1 MRRAPLR
8 RSCGAWN
15 HSLPVWST
23 SRLRRA
29 RAARSVSVCARP
41 GAPRVPFAVHEDV
54 LPLIRDALDESA
66 RMKLAMREMAPDV
79 ARVSARIA
87 DAFRAG
93 NRLYAC
99 GNGGS
104 ACDAMHL
111 VEELVARYKRE
122 RPGLPAHHLMDGPTL
137 TCWSNDYDFATA
149 FSRQVESMV
158 RPGDVLVAISTSGG
172 SPNVLLAAQA
182 ANARGALTVALTGR
196 DGGRLREVCA
206 ESLVVPAQA
215 TERIQ
220 EGHITLI
227 HLICELVERTL
238 FPGALP
244 A

>member
-1 MRRAPLR
+1 MQHIDAL
-8 RSCGAWN
+8 
-15 HSLPVWST
+15 
-23 SRLRRA
+23 
-29 RAARSVSVCARP
+29 
-41 GAPRVPFAVHEDV
+41 D
-54 LPLIRDALDESA
+54 LIRDALDESA
-66 RMKLAMREMAPDV
+66 RVKLALRDLAPQI
-79 ARVSARIA
+79 ARAAGLVA

-122 RPGLPAHHLMDGPTL
+122 RPGLAAHHLMDGPTL

-149 FSRQVESMV
+149 FSRQVEAMV
-158 RPGDVLVAISTSGG
+158 RRGDVLVAISTSGG
-172 SPNVLLAAQA
+172 SANVLAAAEA
-182 ANARGALTVALTGR
+182 ANARGAVTIGLTGGH
-196 DGGRLREVCA
+196 GGRLAGICTA
-206 ESLVVPAQA
+206 SLVVPAHA

-238 FPGALP
+238 FPDALP